1 MRAFRLTWAAS
12 ICWGAE
18 NLESTN
24 SRIIAPNPQQ
34 MQSRKER
41 LNTSMS
47 RSFFFTANP
56 LPGT

>member
-1 MRAFRLTWAAS
+1 MRALKSTLDAS

-18 NLESTN
+18 NLESTK

-47 RSFFFTANP
+47 RFFLFTANP
-56 LPGT
+56 SPGT